1 MKKIFLSLL
10 AVCATCGAMAQSI
23 TSYYMPD
30 AIQRTTLNAAF
41 APERGYVSIPFVG
54 SLSLNVNGNLSIG
67 SVIYQNGDDLV
78 SLMDSSISAAEALG
92 NLSEGANFMSISNRL
107 DILNFG
113 GYFNNH
119 RDFWTFNLSLRTNAS
134 YNLPYEFFE
143 FARLGTTSNI
153 SDINIYAESFVDVGF
168 GYSKMIS
175 EKLTVG
181 GRFKLLVGLASAN
194 ANISKFNVKMDSDE
208 WKVDMAGELD
218 IYGAGITN
226 DGIVGQE
233 FDTDDISMSGF
244 SPAGFGAAI
253 DLGAEYAYTKQL
265 RFSLAVNDLGFV
277 KWSDKNCA
285 SAALAASQSFT
296 GVDIDGSG
304 NATTP
309 DFSLDDLTF
318 NNVESEG
325 TARFMQANIN
335 AGVEYRLFDELLNVG
350 ALYTAQFWYSKTMH
364 NITASAHVR
373 PLSWCTVAT
382 SYSFVNNR
390 GGSVGFALNLSP
402 SWFNFYVATDIL
414 TSKKSA
420 QYIPIN
426 QSNMSVSLGL
436 AVPIGQR
443 SLRSKYTK
451 WTIEE

>member
-1 MKKIFLSLL
+1 
-10 AVCATCGAMAQSI
+10 
-23 TSYYMPD
+23 MPD
-30 AIQRTTLNAAF
+30 AIERTNLNVAF

-54 SLSLNVNGNLSIG
+54 SMSLNVNGNLSVSSI
-67 SVIYQNGDDLV
+67 VYQDGTDMV
-78 SLMDSSISAAEALG
+78 SFMDSSVSAADALG
-92 NLSEGANFMSISNRL
+92 NLSEGANFMSVSNRL
-107 DILNFG
+107 NLLNFG
-113 GYFNNH
+113 GYFKNH

-143 FARLGTTSNI
+143 FAKLGKTSNI
-153 SDINIYAESFVDVGF
+153 SDMGIYAESFVDAGF
-168 GYSKMIS
+168 GYSKMVS

-181 GRFKLLVGLASAN
+181 GRFKFLVGLASAS

-208 WKVDMAGELD
+208 WMVDMVGELD
-218 IYGAGITN
+218 VYGAGVTN

-244 SPAGFGAAI
+244 SPAGLGAAI

-265 RFSLAVNDLGFV
+265 RFSLAVNDLGFI

-285 SAALAASQSFT
+285 SAAMATTKTFS
-296 GVDIDGSG
+296 GIEIDGSG
-304 NATTP
+304 NVETP
-309 DFSLDDLTF
+309 DFSFDDLTF
-318 NNVESEG
+318 NNTEAES
-325 TARFMQANIN
+325 TTRFMQANIN

-402 SWFNFYVATDIL
+402 SWFNLYLATDIL

-420 QYIPIN
+420 QYVPIN

-436 AVPIGQR
+436 AVPLGQR

-451 WTIEE
+451 WTVEE